1 MRRRTFLLGLAA
13 GPLILS
19 GCSAGPSATTG
30 SGPATK
36 LAASAPLPPFVQ
48 GLPAQ
53 VSAAYRTAL
62 THADALRYIP
72 CYCGCGPT
80 HKSVADCFVRERRR
94 DGTVE
99 WDRHGSACGICQGV
113 ALDSARML
121 DEGRRLPEVYAAID
135 AAYRSYGPPTQAEPI
150 VD

>member
-1 MRRRTFLLGLAA
+1 MRRRSFLIGLAA

-19 GCSAGPSATTG
+19 GCGEGQSAGTG
-30 SGPATK
+30 IGQAN
-36 LAASAPLPPFVQ
+36 LAALPPLPSFVQ

-53 VSAAYRTAL
+53 VGAAYRTAL
-62 THADALRYIP
+62 AHADALRHIP

-80 HKSVADCFVRERRR
+80 HKSVADCFVRERRS

-99 WDRHGSACGICQGV
+99 WDVHGSACGICQGV

-121 DEGRRLPEVYAAID
+121 DQGRRLPEIYAAID